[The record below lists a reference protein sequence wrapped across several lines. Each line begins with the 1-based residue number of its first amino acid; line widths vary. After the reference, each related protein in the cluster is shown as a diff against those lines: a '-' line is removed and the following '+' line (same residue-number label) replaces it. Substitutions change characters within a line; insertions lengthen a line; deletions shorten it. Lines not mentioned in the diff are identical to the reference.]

1 MGTRYLI
8 DSNAIIDFFNGKLP
22 ITGRQLL
29 SGMEPVISIITY
41 IELFSSNN
49 IAIEEYQQLKR
60 FADMT
65 TVHPV
70 NLSIAAETIAIRKK
84 YKIKLPDAI
93 IAATAIVHNFTLI
106 TRNLSDFKMIDNL
119 KSINP
124 YDL

>member
-1 MGTRYLI
+1 MGTQYLI
-8 DSNAIIDFFNGKLP
+8 DSNIIIDFFNGKLP
-22 ITGRQLL
+22 FPGRQLL
-29 SGMEPVISIITY
+29 SRVELVISVITY

-70 NLSIAAETIAIRKK
+70 NLSIAAETITIRKK
-84 YKIKLPDAI
+84 YKIKPPDAV

-106 TRNLSDFKMIDNL
+106 TRNVSDFKLIDNL

-124 YDL
+124 YEV

>member
-1 MGTRYLI
+1 MGTQYLI
-8 DSNAIIDFFNGKLP
+8 DSNIIIDFFNGKLP
-22 ITGRQLL
+22 FPGRQLL
-29 SGMEPVISIITY
+29 SRVEPVISVITY

-70 NLSIAAETIAIRKK
+70 NLSIAAETITIRKK
-84 YKIKLPDAI
+84 YKIKPPDAV

-106 TRNLSDFKMIDNL
+106 TRNVSDFKLIDNL

-124 YDL
+124 YEV

>member
-8 DSNAIIDFFNGKLP
+8 DSNVIIDFFNGKLP
-22 ITGRQLL
+22 SAGRQLL
-29 SGMEPVISIITY
+29 SGTEPVISIITY

-49 IAIEEYQQLKR
+49 IAMEEYQQLRR

-65 TVHPV
+65 TIHPV
-70 NLSIAAETIAIRKK
+70 NLSIAAETITIRKK
-84 YKIKLPDAI
+84 YKIKLPDAV

-124 YDL
+124 YEV

>member
-1 MGTRYLI
+1 MGTQYLI
-8 DSNAIIDFFNGKLP
+8 DSNIIIDFFNGKLP
-22 ITGRQLL
+22 FPGRQLL
-29 SGMEPVISIITY
+29 SRVELVISIITY

-70 NLSIAAETIAIRKK
+70 NLSIAAETITIRKK
-84 YKIKLPDAI
+84 YKIKPPDAV

-106 TRNLSDFKMIDNL
+106 TRNVSDFKLIDNL

-124 YDL
+124 YEV